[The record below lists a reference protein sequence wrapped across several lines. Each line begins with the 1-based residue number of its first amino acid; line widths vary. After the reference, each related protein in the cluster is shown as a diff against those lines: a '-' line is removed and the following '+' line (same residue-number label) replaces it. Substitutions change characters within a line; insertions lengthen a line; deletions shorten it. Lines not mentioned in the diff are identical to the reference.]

1 MSKTVQ
7 LKRGNANVSASY
19 VGAEGEITVNT
30 SDYTLNIHDGVTPGG
45 YVVTGI
51 GGGNIGN
58 LSFSDQTIAGLQP
71 NNNIV
76 IDTANAN
83 LSVEGNITVTGN
95 VTAQSF
101 YGDGSN
107 LTGTYSNVI
116 LQSVLSNYG
125 DPINTSSNVTA
136 AYFLGNGSQLTGI
149 NVSNLGNVRI
159 DNQTIYGINESTT
172 PLVIGTSNVYIF
184 NSNLRNATLGNIV
197 VDGSATFSSLST
209 GSMTAQT
216 LYANSSIGVIALNTP
231 TGYFFTSNANTI
243 FSNTGLI
250 HRAQSVP
257 DPNVSVLA
265 LLHDT
270 PVALFYSNKTSELIG
285 NLSIIGTDRSAGV
298 FPNANV
304 SIYANVNSYSQVVHQ
319 NLSEGGKASTD
330 FVATANNG
338 DDSTYYIDLGIAGNT
353 HADPDFFGDTVS
365 YNDAYLYVTAYDQSG
380 PSIGNIGNLIIG
392 STNGIVKTFIG
403 NTAEAN
409 VVTIV
414 DSTGL
419 LPGANVAYDLGSTTR
434 QWRDLWLSNSTFY
447 LGGVPITV
455 TANGQ
460 LSVNG
465 NTISGGGNVSLGNFI
480 FNGNSLLNLNGSSFT
495 NGDLV
500 SGETASLT
508 IPVNGSNSSVQLLN
522 TYGNLTISAGETAV
536 VTATWTFDN
545 TGNLNFTH
553 GSKINEVLS
562 PVPGNYALALTGTG
576 IIDQDQQLLIYP
588 TSLDANHLHLTT
600 GNLYNT
606 ELYLGND
613 NLYVKL
619 SNIGDVIINSNDNSG
634 NTAQWTFG
642 NDGTTTFPGG
652 NLTSNTSLRLTT
664 TFGNYRTVEYQ
675 TAGVWD
681 LYVEDVATGPN
692 DAWSWIN
699 VTFKDNLINK
709 PQVFIENQK
718 ANDGIALRWTFD
730 ENGNITLPSNSSVI
744 MYANGQSILT
754 GLDSSGNYGNA
765 NVAAYLPTYTGNL
778 SVGNIIM
785 ATASTAS
792 KIQFKA
798 TGSTNG
804 AIIYDDSGSLI
815 LSPNTTYSPTAG
827 VGIGGL
833 GYLLAPN
840 GSRNLT
846 LNYGSV
852 NGQVGVQTNLV
863 VGTTLTGGNLT
874 VANNI
879 VASGNITGSY
889 FIGNGALLTGIS
901 ASGNYDNSNVVT
913 LLSSFGSNTI
923 TTTGNVSASY
933 FIGNGRQLTG
943 LAVGSNTQVQFND
956 SGSLGAINTF
966 TFDKNGNVLTVGS
979 ATSSGT
985 LKVAD
990 IQSVTGA
997 IRLIPSSN
1005 ITYSYGN
1012 FHPLFSNTYDLGLST
1027 NRWRNFFANTANV
1040 VSLSS
1045 SGNITADYF
1054 IGNGALLT
1062 GISTG
1067 NYGDSNV
1074 ATLLSN
1080 FGSNN
1085 ISTTGNISG
1094 NTAGFAIGYR
1104 DIPQVVFTSNA
1115 TLALTDAGKHYFSSN
1130 SANVITVPNNATV
1143 SFNIGAAITIVQQGS
1158 ANLTITPDTGV
1169 TMYLSGNS
1177 TSAARTL
1184 GNYGMATLMK
1194 VATDTWFINGTGVV

>member
-7 LKRGNANVSASY
+7 WKRGNANVSASY
-19 VGAEGEITVNT
+19 IGAQGEVTVDT
-30 SDYTLNIHDGVTPGG
+30 SEWGLRVHDGITPGG
-45 YVVTGI
+45 YKITNDSDNNV
-51 GGGNIGN
+51 NIAN
-58 LSFSDQTIAGLQP
+58 LNITDQTIEGINSDQDVLLVATGEA
-71 NNNIV
+71 NIV
-76 IDTANAN
+76 LFGQSTVVSNDIYVQGNGTIDGILIQNSTISTTDPAVNLVLTSGNVSTTGTFYANSLRLATEN
-83 LSVEGNITVTGN
+83 FYIADVYSGALSRNIVSIYSGLVSPQDITIRTNNSIVGLHSSLLGTVGIRTFASNTQAVTINGNTLVQGNITA
-95 VTAQSF
+95 TAF
-101 YGDGSN
+101 RTDE
-107 LTGTYSNVI
+107 YS
-116 LQSVLSNYG
+116 
-125 DPINTSSNVTA
+125 DFA
-136 AYFLGNGSQLTGI
+136 F
-149 NVSNLGNVRI
+149 VSNLGAVSGLRHR
-159 DNQTIYGINESTT
+159 
-172 PLVIGTSNVYIF
+172 PFSNI
-184 NSNLRNATLGNIV
+184 GNINIL
-197 VDGSATFSSLST
+197 A
-209 GSMTAQT
+209 
-216 LYANSSIGVIALNTP
+216 IAHDN
-231 TGYFFTSNANTI
+231 FEVARF
-243 FSNTGLI
+243 FSNGQTQLTGNLI
-250 HRAQSVP
+250 VTGG
-257 DPNVSVLA
+257 LG
-265 LLHDT
+265 
-270 PVALFYSNKTSELIG
+270 VANQAVFPEARLQIYSNI
-285 NLSIIGTDRSAGV
+285 
-298 FPNANV
+298 NA
-304 SIYANVNSYSQVVHQ
+304 YSQIIHQ
-319 NLSEGGKASTD
+319 NLNSGTLSSSD
-330 FVATANNG
+330 LVATANNG
-338 DDSTYYIDLGIAGNT
+338 DDTTFYIDLGIAGNL
-353 HADPDFFGDTVS
+353 HADPDFFGDTTS
-365 YNDAYLYVTAYDQSG
+365 FNDGYLYVTGYDQAG
-380 PSIGNIGNLIIG
+380 PSTGNIGNLILG
-392 STNGIVKTFIG
+392 STNGIVKVFVG
-403 NTAEAN
+403 NAAESN
-409 VVTIV
+409 VVTVIS
-414 DSTGL
+414 STGL
-419 LPGANVAYDLGSTTR
+419 IPGANVAYNLGSPTR
-434 QWRDLWLSNSTFY
+434 QWKDLWLSNSTMY

-460 LSVNG
+460 L
-465 NTISGGGNVSLGNFI
+465 
-480 FNGNSLLNLNGSSFT
+480 
-495 NGDLV
+495 
-500 SGETASLT
+500 A
-508 IPVNGSNSSVQLLN
+508 VNGS
-522 TYGNLTISAGETAV
+522 
-536 VTATWTFDN
+536 
-545 TGNLNFTH
+545 
-553 GSKINEVLS
+553 
-562 PVPGNYALALTGTG
+562 
-576 IIDQDQQLLIYP
+576 
-588 TSLDANHLHLTT
+588 
-600 GNLYNT
+600 
-606 ELYLGND
+606 
-613 NLYVKL
+613 
-619 SNIGDVIINSNDNSG
+619 VISG
-634 NTAQWTFG
+634 NA
-642 NDGTTTFPGG
+642 GG
-652 NLTSNTSLRLTT
+652 
-664 TFGNYRTVEYQ
+664 
-675 TAGVWD
+675 D
-681 LYVEDVATGPN
+681 
-692 DAWSWIN
+692 
-699 VTFKDNLINK
+699 
-709 PQVFIENQK
+709 
-718 ANDGIALRWTFD
+718 
-730 ENGNITLPSNSSVI
+730 
-744 MYANGQSILT
+744 
-754 GLDSSGNYGNA
+754 YGNA

-785 ATASTAS
+785 AAASTAS

-798 TGSTNG
+798 AGNTNG

-815 LSPNTTYSPTAG
+815 LTPNTTYSPTAG

-923 TTTGNVSASY
+923 TTTGNITGANIIATANLLINGYGKFAGTFDESIGSNQGVVLGYAGGTPRILFGTGNTQQTFEIDNDGGTLRFYQPGSTKASLTSTGHFSATGNVTGGNLITTGLVNVTGNVSASY

-943 LAVGSNTQVQFND
+943 LEVGSNTQVQFND

-1005 ITYSYGN
+1005 VTYSYGN
-1012 FHPLFSNTYDLGLST
+1012 FHPLFSNTYDLGLSS

-1045 SGNITADYF
+1045 SGNVTADYF

-1094 NTAGFAIGYR
+1094 NTAGFSIGYR

-1115 TLALTDAGKHYFSSN
+1115 TLALTDAGKHYYSAN

-1143 SFNIGAAITIVQQGS
+1143 SFNIGTAITVVQQGTS
-1158 ANLTITPDTGV
+1158 NLTITPDSGV

-1194 VATDTWFINGTGVV
+1194 VATDTWFINGTGLA